1 MHQKK
6 PAIFAVMA
14 SLLALAVAISW
25 TLWKLLPQ
33 KAGITKGIAVLP
45 FENLSPD
52 PHNAYFTESI
62 HEEILARLAT
72 IHDSNWAAI
81 FRVTSRRILRST
93 LVHTPRRIETYEP
106 SRQRNNNY
114 NFPASPSLVWARRS
128 VAGDGMARAHGN
140 PK

>member
-45 FENLSPD
+45 FANLSADPD
-52 PHNAYFTESI
+52 NAYFTEGI

-72 IHDSNWAAI
+72 IHDLKAI
-81 FRVTSRRILRST
+81 SPIPRSATYSKLTRIRLRQVVPATVARV
-93 LVHTPRRIETYEP
+93 HP
-106 SRQRNNNY
+106 
-114 NFPASPSLVWARRS
+114 RS
-128 VAGDGMARAHGN
+128 VLSGLQGFPG
-140 PK
+140 PP

>member
-45 FENLSPD
+45 FENLRPD
-52 PHNAYFTESI
+52 PDNAYFTEGI

-72 IHDSNWAAI
+72 IHDLKAI
-81 FRVTSRRILRST
+81 SAIPRSATYSKLTRIRLRQVVPATVARV
-93 LVHTPRRIETYEP
+93 HP
-106 SRQRNNNY
+106 
-114 NFPASPSLVWARRS
+114 RS
-128 VAGDGMARAHGN
+128 VLSGLQGFPG
-140 PK
+140 PP